1 MTLKKSEL
9 RAMLR
14 EMLREE
20 LTTCNYLTEGVSLTE
35 APDQSLLATNVA
47 QHPDFETACMTG
59 NAIQIMSII
68 DGVMQ
73 EKNLMTPGAKKLRA
87 DVFRMTRGDAKIPA
101 KIGENILFFVWN
113 SRMSGTG
120 YKVI

>member
-1 MTLKKSEL
+1 VKKSEL

-20 LTTCNYLTEGVSLTE
+20 LITGNYLTEGVSLTE
-35 APDQSLLATNVA
+35 APDKSLLATHVA
-47 QHPDFETACMTG
+47 QHPDFEAACMSG
-59 NAIQIMSII
+59 NATQIMTIVDS
-68 DGVMQ
+68 VMQ
-73 EKNLMTPGAKKLRA
+73 ERNLLTPGAKKLRN
-87 DVFRMTRGDAKIPA
+87 DIFRMTRGDAKIPA

-120 YKVI
+120 YAVI